1 MTDEI
6 LSVDDFRSRNPA
18 FTASLY
24 PDSQVEARL
33 VLASKFFSLEGF
45 PDEDLLR
52 HVVALYVA
60 HYLTIGGST
69 EANAMGGGANPN
81 PFASKSVDGVSV
93 SYDTSS
99 AIETNAGFWNATA
112 FGRELWQLM
121 KIFGA
126 GARQI

>member
-1 MTDEI
+1 MAEKIKIIPLGGLNEIGKNMT
-6 LSVDDFRSRNPA
+6 
-18 FTASLY
+18 
-24 PDSQVEARL
+24 
-33 VLASKFFSLEGF
+33 VLEYGQDIIVIDAGMTF

-52 HVVALYVA
+52 HVVELYVA

-69 EANAMGGGANPN
+69 EANAMGVGANPN
-81 PFASKSVDGVSV
+81 PVASKSVDGVSV